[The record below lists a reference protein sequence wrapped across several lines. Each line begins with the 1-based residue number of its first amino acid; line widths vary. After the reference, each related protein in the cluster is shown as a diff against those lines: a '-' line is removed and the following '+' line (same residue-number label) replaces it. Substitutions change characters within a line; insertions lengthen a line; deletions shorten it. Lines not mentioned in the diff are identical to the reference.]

1 MVLIIFLL
9 NQIIICF
16 IFYNTN
22 ICIYATSR
30 QAEFTTNLYIL
41 VVEYYSILL

>member
-9 NQIIICF
+9 NQIICF

-30 QAEFTTNLYIL
+30 QAEFITNLYIL